1 MIIEIDVPDKGE
13 TNAFKYQEIITA
25 LIGSGA
31 FDLQNGKAV
40 LHFDQSGT
48 FQGVQLDYWAFRR
61 KKK

>member
-25 LIGSGA
+25 LIGSGGL
-31 FDLQNGKAV
+31 DLKNGKTV
-40 LHFDQSGT
+40 LHFDAEGT

-61 KKK
+61 KRK